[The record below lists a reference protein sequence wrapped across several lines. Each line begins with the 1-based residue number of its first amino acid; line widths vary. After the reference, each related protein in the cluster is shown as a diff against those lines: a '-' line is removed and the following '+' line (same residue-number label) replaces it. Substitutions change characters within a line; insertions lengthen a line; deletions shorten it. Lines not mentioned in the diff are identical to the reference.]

1 MEVNFMNGEIA
12 QICNIVLA
20 TKSAL
25 KKRSRIRYKPIY
37 YEKKLHSYFLITKNI
52 RLKVLRNGLIIVLIE
67 DYKILSS

>member
-1 MEVNFMNGEIA
+1 MNGEIT

-25 KKRSRIRYKPIY
+25 KKEAELNINLYIM
-37 YEKKLHSYFLITKNI
+37 KKNLLSYFLIIKNI
-52 RLKVLRNGLIIVLIE
+52 RLKVLKNGLIIVLIE

>member
-1 MEVNFMNGEIA
+1 MNGEIA

-25 KKRSRIRYKPIY
+25 KKETELNINLYIM
-37 YEKKLHSYFLITKNI
+37 KKNLLSYFLIIKNI
-52 RLKVLRNGLIIVLIE
+52 RLKVLKNGLIIVLIE

>member
-1 MEVNFMNGEIA
+1 MNGEIA

-25 KKRSRIRYKPIY
+25 KKETELNINLYIM
-37 YEKKLHSYFLITKNI
+37 KKNLLSYFLIIKNI

>member
-1 MEVNFMNGEIA
+1 MNIEIA

-25 KKRSRIRYKPIY
+25 KKEIGLDISPYIMK
-37 YEKKLHSYFLITKNI
+37 KKLNLYFLIIKNI

>member
-25 KKRSRIRYKPIY
+25 KKRSRIKYKPVY
-37 YEKKLHSYFLITKNI
+37 YEKIKFKNRRKRVYF
-52 RLKVLRNGLIIVLIE
+52 V
-67 DYKILSS
+67 YKRK

>member
-1 MEVNFMNGEIA
+1 MNIEIA

-25 KKRSRIRYKPIY
+25 KK
-37 YEKKLHSYFLITKNI
+37 KLNLYFLIIKNI

-67 DYKILSS
+67 DYKILSY

>member
-1 MEVNFMNGEIA
+1 MNIETA
-12 QICNIVLA
+12 QICNIVLS

-25 KKRSRIRYKPIY
+25 KKRNRIRYKPIY
-37 YEKKLHSYFLITKNI
+37 YEKKLNLYFLIIKNI

>member
-1 MEVNFMNGEIA
+1 MNGEIA
-12 QICNIVLA
+12 QICNIMMA

-25 KKRSRIRYKPIY
+25 KKRSRIKYKPIY
-37 YEKKLHSYFLITKNI
+37 YKKKLHSYFLITKNI

>member
-25 KKRSRIRYKPIY
+25 KKETELNINLYIM
-37 YEKKLHSYFLITKNI
+37 KKNLLSYFLIIKNI
-52 RLKVLRNGLIIVLIE
+52 RLKMLKNGLIIVLIE